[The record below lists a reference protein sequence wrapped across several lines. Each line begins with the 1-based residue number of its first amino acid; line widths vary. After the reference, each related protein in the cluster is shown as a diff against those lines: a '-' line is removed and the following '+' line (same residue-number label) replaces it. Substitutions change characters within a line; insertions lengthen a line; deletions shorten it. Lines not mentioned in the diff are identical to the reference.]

1 MLAIVSD
8 KELDIYN
15 RLLFYFLFL
24 NYNENIRDEA
34 IKKKNNDKLVAATK
48 TLPNFISEKLLEK

>member
-48 TLPNFISEKLLEK
+48 TFPNFISEKLLEK